1 MQRTI
6 TRTILII
13 IATLLLSAV
22 ILVGVFSKNY
32 EENVV
37 GRLTVYD
44 DDGATVIESKRK
56 SGILKADN
64 DLLSSYDVT
73 NVVIFIYFQGESKSE
88 FLNSIE
94 NFDDHFNGDE
104 ISLRDYYSRLSYGT
118 FEVNSIFAMENSQ
131 FCVYQASN
139 NRSFYEKVTASKGS
153 TRYNA
158 ESGLLN
164 SAVQYADDYFDY
176 QGVDLDVNDDG
187 YVDSVSF
194 VVSGSYTNT
203 TEYWGGLI
211 WPHAWQLDDIS
222 KVSTPATSSKTLN
235 GIKVNDYTFTFAK
248 NFSLG
253 LVAHEF
259 GHLLGLPD
267 LYRYDTG
274 TTLIP
279 DRNANYM
286 PVGFWDLMHR
296 EHTTPQYVTTYLR
309 YKYLNFA
316 LGTQIKEITES
327 GTYTLNPTATALQ
340 TETLAYK
347 ISVSDKESIYI
358 EYRLRSSSPYEK
370 LLPSDGILVYRINN
384 TVSGNEESKHQSTS
398 NPYEV
403 YVFRP
408 SVATSGTTV
417 QKELENLGYAALS
430 VDNPHFSSLGK
441 KESTKSYDSECI
453 YLTNGAN
460 TGIIITPV
468 EEKDGKITFT
478 VDLGTYDNDTIVD
491 SYVLGKE
498 LSGKEIKKEHYAYLG
513 EPLDVELYV
522 KYGARD
528 SYVQISDFTLEY
540 NNEYTPE
547 GQTAYAVFTD
557 AKGEHKVPFTLY
569 LYRSVINEIAV
580 LKQPSRTVYSAGD
593 EIDLTGLSVRV
604 TYSSGS
610 TSLLNYR
617 PTEKDLW
624 KVVEGL
630 DMNVCGV
637 YDHVKVTYDNVITF
651 YLAPITVTDKIV
663 SLAVSERDTHR
674 IKSDTLTPKFNVIA
688 TYANGSSSPLGEN
701 AYTINYQNNVDY
713 GKALV
718 DIVLNA
724 DDEVMVTTY
733 VFVVG
738 SAKVT
743 SITVEGNVD
752 FTLMYGQTPDFE
764 QNKLTVNFDDGYA
777 INANNALPLDNYRSE
792 ILKNYIP
799 TKTGLQALGY
809 TLDEGSFSV
818 NLTVYVKPDN
828 ILSVS
833 SENPNASDIILNTAK
848 NSIYL
853 KKDFTLKELA
863 SALNSYLNVS
873 FVNAIDGYELALN
886 THGERT
892 MGHTTT
898 VTLTSTDGDVIVTYT
913 IYRIGDG
920 NGDGIITY
928 LDRPYWTQDLLAG
941 RNTLHFDVNGD
952 GKYSLTDLTI
962 LAKTYG
968 GDILG

>member
-6 TRTILII
+6 TKIALII
-13 IATLLLSAV
+13 FAV
-22 ILVGVFSKNY
+22 LILCAVLLVGVFSKNY
-32 EENVV
+32 KEPTV
-37 GRLTVYD
+37 GRLTVFD
-44 DDGATVIESKRK
+44 DEGATVIESKQK

-64 DLLSSYDVT
+64 DLLSSYNVT
-73 NVVIFIYFQGESKSE
+73 NVVIFIYFQGESKSA
-88 FLNSIE
+88 FLE
-94 NFDDHFNGDE
+94 ALEGFDDNFNGDE
-104 ISLRDYYSRLSYGT
+104 ISLKDYYSRLSYGA

-131 FCVYQASN
+131 FCVYQASSY
-139 NRSFYEKVTASKGS
+139 RSFYEKITASKGS

-194 VVSGSYTNT
+194 VINGSYVNT

-222 KVSTPATSSKTLN
+222 KASSPSTSSKTLN
-235 GIKVNDYTFTFAK
+235 GIKVNDYTFTFAE

-274 TTLIP
+274 TTLVP

-327 GTYTLNPTATALQ
+327 GSYTLTSTASALQ
-340 TETLAYK
+340 TDTLAYK
-347 ISVSDKESIYI
+347 ISVNDKESIYF

-370 LLPSDGILVYRINN
+370 LLPSDGLLVYRVNN
-384 TVSGNEESKHQSTS
+384 SVSGNEESKHQSTS

-408 SVATSGTTV
+408 SIATNGTTM

-460 TGIIITPV
+460 TGITVTPV

-498 LSGKEIKKEHYAYLG
+498 FSGKEVKKEHYAYIG

-528 SYVQISDFTLEY
+528 AYVKISDFTLEY
-540 NNEYTPE
+540 KNDYTPE

-569 LYRSVINEIAV
+569 LYRSVITEIAV
-580 LKQPSRTVYSAGD
+580 LRQPTRTVYSLGD
-593 EIDLTGLSVRV
+593 KIDLAGLSVRV
-604 TYSSGS
+604 TYSSDS
-610 TSLLNYR
+610 TALINYDA
-617 PTEKDLW
+617 TNKSLW

-651 YLAPITVTDKIV
+651 YISPITVTAKIT
-663 SLAVSERDTHR
+663 SLAVLERDTHR
-674 IKSDTLTPKFNVIA
+674 IMSDTLTPKFNVIA
-688 TYANGSSSPLGEN
+688 TYADGNSSPLGESD
-701 AYTINYQNNVDY
+701 YTINYRNNVDY

-724 DDEVMVTTY
+724 DNEVMVTTY
-733 VFVVG
+733 AFVVN
-738 SAKVT
+738 SAKVQ
-743 SITVEGNVD
+743 SITVNGKVD
-752 FTLMYGQTPDFE
+752 FELIYGQTPDFS
-764 QNKLTVNFDDGYA
+764 QTTLTVNFDDGYS
-777 INANNALPLDNYRSE
+777 INASNALSLDNYRSD
-792 ILKNYIP
+792 ILKKYDP
-799 TKTGLQALGY
+799 TRIGLQALACAI
-809 TLDEGSFSV
+809 DDVSFSV
-818 NLTVYVKPDN
+818 NLTVFVKPDN
-828 ILSVS
+828 ILSVNS
-833 SENPNASDIILNTAK
+833 DAQHGADIILNTAK

-853 KKDFTLKELA
+853 KKDFTLTELA
-863 SALNSYLNVS
+863 SALNSYLDIS
-873 FVNAIDGYELALN
+873 FVNANDGYELALN

-892 MGHTTT
+892 MGYTTLC
-898 VTLTSTDGDVIVTYT
+898 TLTSSDGDVIVTYT

-920 NGDGIITY
+920 DGDGIVTY
-928 LDRPYWTQDLLAG
+928 LDRSYWTQDLLAG
-941 RNTLHFDVNGD
+941 RNTLHFDCNGD
-952 GKYSLTDLTI
+952 GKYTLTDLTI

>member
-37 GRLTVYD
+37 GRLTIYD

-118 FEVNSIFAMENSQ
+118 FSVNSIFAMENSQ

-370 LLPSDGILVYRINN
+370 MLPSDGILVYRIILPA
-384 TVSGNEESKHQSTS
+384 SYPRRRSCPQRR
-398 NPYEV
+398 
-403 YVFRP
+403 RP
-408 SVATSGTTV
+408 
-417 QKELENLGYAALS
+417 
-430 VDNPHFSSLGK
+430 
-441 KESTKSYDSECI
+441 
-453 YLTNGAN
+453 
-460 TGIIITPV
+460 
-468 EEKDGKITFT
+468 
-478 VDLGTYDNDTIVD
+478 
-491 SYVLGKE
+491 
-498 LSGKEIKKEHYAYLG
+498 
-513 EPLDVELYV
+513 
-522 KYGARD
+522 
-528 SYVQISDFTLEY
+528 
-540 NNEYTPE
+540 
-547 GQTAYAVFTD
+547 
-557 AKGEHKVPFTLY
+557 
-569 LYRSVINEIAV
+569 
-580 LKQPSRTVYSAGD
+580 
-593 EIDLTGLSVRV
+593 
-604 TYSSGS
+604 
-610 TSLLNYR
+610 
-617 PTEKDLW
+617 
-624 KVVEGL
+624 
-630 DMNVCGV
+630 
-637 YDHVKVTYDNVITF
+637 
-651 YLAPITVTDKIV
+651 
-663 SLAVSERDTHR
+663 ERR
-674 IKSDTLTPKFNVIA
+674 WAWF
-688 TYANGSSSPLGEN
+688 
-701 AYTINYQNNVDY
+701 
-713 GKALV
+713 
-718 DIVLNA
+718 
-724 DDEVMVTTY
+724 
-733 VFVVG
+733 
-738 SAKVT
+738 
-743 SITVEGNVD
+743 
-752 FTLMYGQTPDFE
+752 
-764 QNKLTVNFDDGYA
+764 
-777 INANNALPLDNYRSE
+777 
-792 ILKNYIP
+792 
-799 TKTGLQALGY
+799 
-809 TLDEGSFSV
+809 
-818 NLTVYVKPDN
+818 
-828 ILSVS
+828 
-833 SENPNASDIILNTAK
+833 SDI
-848 NSIYL
+848 
-853 KKDFTLKELA
+853 
-863 SALNSYLNVS
+863 
-873 FVNAIDGYELALN
+873 
-886 THGERT
+886 
-892 MGHTTT
+892 
-898 VTLTSTDGDVIVTYT
+898 
-913 IYRIGDG
+913 
-920 NGDGIITY
+920 
-928 LDRPYWTQDLLAG
+928 PYC
-941 RNTLHFDVNGD
+941 
-952 GKYSLTDLTI
+952 S
-962 LAKTYG
+962 
-968 GDILG
+968 